1 MSNNPKNILLIIGHP
16 KSDSFCHALADSFIQ
31 GAKENNNEIM
41 TIDLYKEKFDPVY
54 DLEEDAAD
62 VIKYQEMVTES
73 DIITFVYPTWWF
85 RAPAIIEGW
94 IDRVMTTPY
103 ALSLIHI

>member
-1 MSNNPKNILLIIGHP
+1 MNSNTKKILLIIAHP
-16 KSDSFCHALADSFIQ
+16 NDDSFCHALAENFIQ
-31 GAKENNNEIM
+31 GAKKNNNEVKI
-41 TIDLYKEKFDPVY
+41 IDLYKEKFNPVY
-54 DLEEDAAD
+54 DLKEDAED
-62 VIKYQEMVTES
+62 VLKYQKMVTES

-103 ALSLIHI
+103 AYTFS